1 MPPATT
7 KRTRPARSRSA
18 PRSSSPAGPSHQRR
32 ELIGLALLALAA
44 LLAAQIYFGIGVG
57 PLGGW
62 LEQFLRLFVGRLVL
76 VLPPLLAALGGM
88 LIFDEDVLQLSALRI
103 GSVVLAVSLCTAL
116 AAGLFGLHGAAHTGW
131 FHPRIMQMRGGVVG
145 ETVWFGTAHSI
156 GTAGTAILVVVGV
169 VAGLVLITGAS
180 LGRTLRRS
188 GSGAATASRQ
198 MGKGMATA
206 TATAYRGSQHIS
218 RHVRGAFEYS
228 YLDPGPSLAR
238 EQASAVGAGRASADR
253 RRRLLPGRL
262 RPPRSSCRRRR
273 PWSCTTTTSTTALA
287 PSGPQAHRTQRPS
300 APRLT
305 PVEVGH
311 AIDDE
316 QDGHE
321 RQLAAA
327 AAAAG
332 TTAAA
337 RVQAANDAAAARNPR
352 PTYRVPSRRLL
363 TRTGGPGKVPHALV
377 QETSRKLEEA
387 LSHFG
392 VTATVTAAVSGPRVT
407 RYELQL
413 APGTKV
419 GRITALRDDLAYAL
433 AAREELRILAPI
445 PGKQAVGVEV
455 PNPEASLITLG
466 DIYREFPPDA
476 GPLMAWLGLDISGK
490 SVYIDLSKMPHLLI
504 AGSTGTGKS
513 VCLNVLLAS
522 LLLRSSPNELRMIL
536 IDPKKVELNHYESI
550 PQLLTPVVTN
560 MRDASAVLS
569 NVVREME
576 NRYELMG
583 LARARNLRDWNA
595 ARALAGEPP
604 MPYMLVVI
612 DELADLMMVAP
623 AEVEDAIIRL
633 AQKSRAVGIHLLL
646 ATQRPSA
653 DVITGMIKANVPS
666 RIAFAVSS
674 QVDSRVILDA
684 GGAES
689 LLGSGDMLFR
699 PVGTSRLQR
708 VQGAYVSED
717 EILAITNH
725 WRAQG
730 KPQLRTELMERP
742 PEIAQKEPD
751 PEGDEMLTRA
761 IEMVVQQGTASV
773 SLLQRRLGVGYARA
787 GRLVDQMERLGVV
800 SGHEGSK
807 PRTVL
812 IGAADLP
819 RILTRSGA
827 AAADQAEDARGPA
840 HPRQLSSAPRSPHRG
855 CRPIPQAGRLTR
867 TSGNPLACGL
877 PMAIPARACLCLK
890 SETPCSR
897 RARAVTSTSRPA
909 RPGPRSGP
917 STSGRWRRSS
927 STSSR
932 RRRTSAAF
940 CGPTASSW
948 VLTAACWSTSTS
960 RASRGPEERAGDHRA
975 RTRRGAAA
983 DRLAARVAVASDGPR
998 RSCSGWPSAG
1008 SWVSR
1013 CWSGW
1018 ATAGA
1023 RQPRSS
1029 WAMGC
1034 RPAP

>member
-1 MPPATT
+1 VPPAKTT
-7 KRTRPARSRSA
+7 KRSRSTA
-18 PRSSSPAGPSHQRR
+18 QRSATRGASSSAPAYQRR
-32 ELIGLALLALAA
+32 ELVGLAILAFAA
-44 LLAAQIYFGIGVG
+44 LLAAQVYFGFGVG
-57 PLGGW
+57 PFGSM
-62 LEQFLRLFVGRLVL
+62 LEQLLRQFAGRLVL
-76 VLPPLLAALGGM
+76 ILPPLLAVLAGM
-88 LIFDEDVLQLSALRI
+88 LIFGEDMLRVSALRI
-103 GSVVLAVSLCTAL
+103 GSAVLAISLCTAL
-116 AAGLFGLHGAAHTGW
+116 AAGLFGVGGAAHTGW
-131 FHPRIMQMRGGVVG
+131 FHTRIMQMRGGVVG
-145 ETVWFGTAHSI
+145 ETVWYGTAHTVGSV
-156 GTAGTAILVVVGV
+156 GTAILVVLGV
-169 VAGLVLITGAS
+169 VAGIVLITGAS
-180 LGRTLRRS
+180 LGRVLRRS

-198 MGKGMATA
+198 VGKGMATA
-206 TATAYRGSQHIS
+206 TTTAYRGSQHIS
-218 RHVRGAFEYS
+218 RHVRSALDYS
-228 YLDPGPSLAR
+228 YLDPGPSLER
-238 EQASAVGAGRASADR
+238 EQSSGVAVAEHPLIDGADYYPDVFDLPSELPPSPALVTHDHEDEQEPAPAARARVADR
-253 RRRLLPGRL
+253 PPAPTP
-262 RPPRSSCRRRR
+262 RP
-273 PWSCTTTTSTTALA
+273 AV
-287 PSGPQAHRTQRPS
+287 
-300 APRLT
+300 
-305 PVEVGH
+305 VEVGH
-311 AIDDE
+311 AVDD
-316 QDGHE
+316 DGE
-321 RQLAAA
+321 DMAAA
-327 AAAAG
+327 P
-332 TTAAA
+332 AAA
-337 RVQAANDAAAARNPR
+337 RVQAANRAAAARNPR
-352 PTYRVPSRRLL
+352 PSYRVPSRRLL
-363 TRTGGPGKVPHALV
+363 TRTGGPGKVPNSLI

-392 VTATVTAAVSGPRVT
+392 VSATVTAAVSGPRVT

-522 LLLRSSPNELRMIL
+522 LLLRASPNELRMIL

-708 VQGAYVSED
+708 VQGAYVSEE

-742 PEIAQKEPD
+742 PEVAQNEPD

-807 PRTVL
+807 PRSVL
-812 IGAADLP
+812 IGEADLP

-827 AAADQAEDARGPA
+827 VDTEAAANDADD
-840 HPRQLSSAPRSPHRG
+840 HEEQLLLDS
-855 CRPIPQAGRLTR
+855 
-867 TSGNPLACGL
+867 
-877 PMAIPARACLCLK
+877 
-890 SETPCSR
+890 
-897 RARAVTSTSRPA
+897 
-909 RPGPRSGP
+909 
-917 STSGRWRRSS
+917 
-927 STSSR
+927 
-932 RRRTSAAF
+932 
-940 CGPTASSW
+940 
-948 VLTAACWSTSTS
+948 
-960 RASRGPEERAGDHRA
+960 
-975 RTRRGAAA
+975 
-983 DRLAARVAVASDGPR
+983 
-998 RSCSGWPSAG
+998 
-1008 SWVSR
+1008 
-1013 CWSGW
+1013 
-1018 ATAGA
+1018 
-1023 RQPRSS
+1023 
-1029 WAMGC
+1029 
-1034 RPAP
+1034 

>member
-1 MPPATT
+1 MPPAKTT
-7 KRTRPARSRSA
+7 RARPASSRSA
-18 PRSSSPAGPSHQRR
+18 NRSASPAAPSHQRH
-32 ELIGLALLALAA
+32 ELIGLALVALGA
-44 LLAAQIYFGIGVG
+44 LLAAQIYFGFGVG

-62 LEQFLRLFVGRLVL
+62 LEEFLRLFVGRLVL
-76 VLPPLLAALGGM
+76 ILPPLLAVLGGM
-88 LIFDEDVLQLSALRI
+88 LICSEDVLKLSALRI

-116 AAGLFGLHGAAHTGW
+116 AAGLFGLNGATHSGW
-131 FHPRIMQMRGGVVG
+131 FHPRIMQMRGGLAG
-145 ETVWFGTAHSI
+145 ETVWFGTAHSV
-156 GTAGTAILVVVGV
+156 GSAGTAILVVLGV

-198 MGKGMATA
+198 VGKGMATA
-206 TATAYRGSQHIS
+206 TASAYRGSQHIS
-218 RHVRGAFEYS
+218 RHVRNAVEYS
-228 YLDPGPSLAR
+228 YLDPGPSLER
-238 EQASAVGAGRASADR
+238 EDASAVALAEHPLIDGADYYPDVFDLPGDLPPSPALVMHEDDQDQQQAAPAPHAGRAF
-253 RRRLLPGRL
+253 
-262 RPPRSSCRRRR
+262 
-273 PWSCTTTTSTTALA
+273 
-287 PSGPQAHRTQRPS
+287 RPS
-300 APRLT
+300 APVRT
-305 PVEVGH
+305 PASVEVGH
-311 AIDDE
+311 AIDDDDRLP
-316 QDGHE
+316 QPG
-321 RQLAAA
+321 AAA
-327 AAAAG
+327 P
-332 TTAAA
+332 T
-337 RVQAANDAAAARNPR
+337 VQAANQAAAARNPR
-352 PTYRVPSRRLL
+352 PNYRVPSRRLL
-363 TRTGGPGKVPHALV
+363 TRTGGPGKIPHGLI
-377 QETSRKLEEA
+377 QETSRKLQET

-419 GRITALRDDLAYAL
+419 GRISALRDDLAYAL

-455 PNPEASLITLG
+455 PNPEPALITLG

-490 SVYIDLSKMPHLLI
+490 AVYIDLSKMPHLLI

-513 VCLNVLLAS
+513 VCLNALLAS
-522 LLLRSSPNELRMIL
+522 LLLRASPNELRMIL

-699 PVGTSRLQR
+699 PVGSSRLQR

-730 KPQLRTELMERP
+730 KPQLRNELMERP
-742 PEIAQKEPD
+742 PEVAQNEPN

-812 IGAADLP
+812 IGEADLP
-819 RILTRSGA
+819 RVLTRSGGTA
-827 AAADQAEDARGPA
+827 PEAETDDIDD
-840 HPRQLSSAPRSPHRG
+840 H
-855 CRPIPQAGRLTR
+855 
-867 TSGNPLACGL
+867 
-877 PMAIPARACLCLK
+877 
-890 SETPCSR
+890 
-897 RARAVTSTSRPA
+897 
-909 RPGPRSGP
+909 
-917 STSGRWRRSS
+917 
-927 STSSR
+927 
-932 RRRTSAAF
+932 
-940 CGPTASSW
+940 
-948 VLTAACWSTSTS
+948 
-960 RASRGPEERAGDHRA
+960 EERLVLD
-975 RTRRGAAA
+975 
-983 DRLAARVAVASDGPR
+983 D
-998 RSCSGWPSAG
+998 
-1008 SWVSR
+1008 
-1013 CWSGW
+1013 
-1018 ATAGA
+1018 
-1023 RQPRSS
+1023 
-1029 WAMGC
+1029 
-1034 RPAP
+1034 